1 MVWVFT
7 VCHKSDVPELIYIE
21 VLNSHRDV
29 FGLVIAGYD
38 SDTLPAWQS
47 AAAEVS
53 WNQTKSSLVIVIV
66 SCNIW
71 SQKNNSLKS

>member
-7 VCHKSDVPELIYIE
+7 VCRKSNVPELIYIE

-38 SDTLPAWQS
+38 SDTLPARQS
-47 AAAEVS
+47 AAAAVS
-53 WNQTKSSLVIVIV
+53 WNRPKSSLVIVIV
-66 SCNIW
+66 SCNVG
-71 SQKNNSLKS
+71 SQKSNSLKL

>member
-7 VCHKSDVPELIYIE
+7 VCRKSNVPELINIE

-38 SDTLPAWQS
+38 SQTLPARQYS
-47 AAAEVS
+47 AAAVS
-53 WNQTKSSLVIVIV
+53 
-66 SCNIW
+66 
-71 SQKNNSLKS
+71 